1 MPANVSAVAISPLLA
16 LIAAVLVIA
25 ALLRTRVGALIVD
38 HPNHRSLHA
47 VPTPRIGGIGVVCGV
62 LAGAA
67 TAGFVIDPRLTVA
80 TALLVS
86 ISLVDD
92 IRCIGAGWRMAAH
105 LTAAALAATTFFD
118 TAHNLLPMLAT
129 VLAVAWMTNLYNFM
143 DGSDGL
149 AGGMAVFGFGGYG
162 IAALLANAPAFAALN
177 LAIAAAAAGFLVFN
191 FPPARIFLGDAGA
204 IPLGFFAAVCGLA
217 GWQQGVWPLWF
228 GPVVF
233 SPFVVDASLT
243 LARRLARGAR
253 VWEAHREHYYQ
264 RLVQAGWGHRKTLLA
279 EFALMAVMCLIAL
292 AGLCLGSAAQHV
304 VWALVVALY
313 LVLIGLLE
321 IRLPARVAH
330 G

>member
-1 MPANVSAVAISPLLA
+1 MPANVSAVAIPPLLA

-67 TAGFVIDPRLTVA
+67 AAGFVIDPRLTVA

-129 VLAVAWMTNLYNFM
+129 KSFT
-143 DGSDGL
+143 
-149 AGGMAVFGFGGYG
+149 
-162 IAALLANAPAFAALN
+162 
-177 LAIAAAAAGFLVFN
+177 
-191 FPPARIFLGDAGA
+191 LGDHSRPIRSGRRSLGLRQCRYRCA
-204 IPLGFFAAVCGLA
+204 IPSTTIC
-217 GWQQGVWPLWF
+217 
-228 GPVVF
+228 
-233 SPFVVDASLT
+233 
-243 LARRLARGAR
+243 RRWRR
-253 VWEAHREHYYQ
+253 RCSW
-264 RLVQAGWGHRKTLLA
+264 
-279 EFALMAVMCLIAL
+279 
-292 AGLCLGSAAQHV
+292 
-304 VWALVVALY
+304 
-313 LVLIGLLE
+313 
-321 IRLPARVAH
+321 
-330 G
+330 